1 MNKTNIMEPL
11 RGTSEEAV
19 YEKIKN
25 AIKKR
30 YIKQGSQLVEGS
42 LAQNLGVS
50 RTPVRIAIK
59 RLESEGLV
67 NTIPNRGAFVITPTL
82 QEIQETFQVR
92 TQLEEMAAKLTAQVI
107 TPEQI
112 DELNQL
118 IELEKN
124 VFNNGDLGTYYEV
137 NETFHLKIA
146 EFSGNKVLT
155 SYVRELI
162 DRTSIFLILFDP
174 FAKLAMSPSLISHQE
189 IVDALALHN
198 PAISAAA
205 IASHIQSSVEDLE
218 HADLMPEDYLAI

>member
-1 MNKTNIMEPL
+1 MEPM

-82 QEIQETFQVR
+82 QEINETFQVR
-92 TQLEEMAAKLTAQVI
+92 TQLEEMAATLAARII
-107 TPEQI
+107 TPRQI
-112 DELNQL
+112 AELNQL
-118 IELEKN
+118 IELEQK
-124 VFNNGDLGTYYEV
+124 VFNNGDMGTYYEV

-174 FAKLAMSPSLISHQE
+174 FAKLTMSPSLISHQE
-189 IVDALALHN
+189 IVEALAQHT
-198 PAISAAA
+198 PVVAATAIT
-205 IASHIQSSVEDLE
+205 SHLQSSVDDLE
-218 HADLMPEDYLAI
+218 NAELMPADYLTI